1 MRSARRSCGNGP
13 DIGRMKYLHLAVTF
27 AGLSLL
33 QPEPSEAAACAYR
46 KVERL
51 GQDVAHHFEAKTLNQ
66 LGRRLPAHSVR
77 LHIEHSIDDDLE
89 LTDQVAVVDLDARL
103 AAAEAAIPRQAASQ
117 RQVLEKMECHGLS
130 CRFGPSGILH
140 NNLYL
145 QQVTFARSRG
155 CLTLAEIY
163 LLDGD

>member
-1 MRSARRSCGNGP
+1 MRSARRSRRDGP
-13 DIGRMKYLHLAVTF
+13 DIGRMKYLHLAVTL

-51 GQDVAHHFEAKTLNQ
+51 GQDVAHHFEAKTLNK
-66 LGRRLPAHSVR
+66 LGRHLPAHSVR
-77 LHIEHSIDDDLE
+77 QHIEHSIDDDLE
-89 LTDQVAVVDLDARL
+89 LTDQVVVVELEARL
-103 AAAEAAIPRQAASQ
+103 AAAETANPRQAAPQ
-117 RQVLEKMECHGLS
+117 RQVLDTMECHGLS
-130 CRFGPSGILH
+130 CRFGPSSILH

-145 QQVTFARSRG
+145 QQVRFARIQG
-155 CLTLAEIY
+155 CLTLAEID